1 MDIQPGSIIHDK
13 NPPVK
18 IVGEMTLRDYFATQA
33 MQGLLANGWLAEERD
48 INLQAG
54 YHEIAVD
61 AYMMA
66 EAMLKAR
73 KRYAEKS

>member
-1 MDIQPGSIIHDK
+1 MDKKPEDIPSEI
-13 NPPVK
+13 NVS
-18 IVGEMTLRDYFATQA
+18 LRDYFAAQA
-33 MQGLLANGWLAEERD
+33 MQGLLANGWCSEERD
-48 INLQAG
+48 INLPAG
-54 YHEIAVD
+54 CYEVAVD

>member
-1 MDIQPGSIIHDK
+1 MDNEIKP
-13 NPPVK
+13 
-18 IVGEMTLRDYFATQA
+18 EMTLLYLRVGDYLATQA

>member
-1 MDIQPGSIIHDK
+1 MDNEIKP
-13 NPPVK
+13 
-18 IVGEMTLRDYFATQA
+18 EMTLRDCFASQA
-33 MQGLLANGWLAEERD
+33 MQGLLANGWCAEERD

-54 YHEIAVD
+54 YYEIAVD

>member
-1 MDIQPGSIIHDK
+1 MDNEIKP
-13 NPPVK
+13 
-18 IVGEMTLRDYFATQA
+18 EMTLRDYFATQA
-33 MQGLLANGWLAEERD
+33 MQGLLANGWCAEERD

-54 YHEIAVD
+54 YQEIAVD

>member
-1 MDIQPGSIIHDK
+1 MDNEIKP
-13 NPPVK
+13 
-18 IVGEMTLRDYFATQA
+18 EMTLRDYLATQA